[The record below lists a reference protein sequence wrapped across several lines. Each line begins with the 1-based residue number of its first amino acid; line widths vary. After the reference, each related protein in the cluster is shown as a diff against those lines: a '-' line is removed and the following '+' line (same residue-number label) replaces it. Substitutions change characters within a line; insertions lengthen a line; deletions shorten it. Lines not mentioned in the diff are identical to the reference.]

1 MRILNLE
8 GLHLVPAFRA
18 LGHEVLTVGPSPSC
32 DVSLAEPLSTRALWD
47 LLDSRGFRPD
57 LAFWCDLCRPPWIMG
72 LETLPGAVIG
82 LSVDQYC
89 NPWHVPYS
97 ACFDAVLVAQKD
109 YLRLFQDP
117 RLPRPARWLPLFCDP
132 DQDYDRGAERDIPV
146 SFVGTLNPPLNPGR
160 KPFLEGFRRAAPL
173 VHLTGEYAP
182 IFGRSRMVLNQSAVG
197 ELNYRLFQAMS
208 CGAAV
213 LTEATENGLFDLF
226 EDGRDLL
233 TYPRGDAAAAARV
246 ALEALASPRLADIA
260 ASGQKMARN
269 LHSTEARARSV
280 LALATALLRSGAPA
294 WRRENAQ
301 LVREEVARAYA
312 MLASDEAL
320 PFPPET
326 RRHYADAA
334 LRLAAL

>member
-18 LGHEVLTVGPSPSC
+18 LGHEVLAIGPSPDC
-32 DVSLAEPLSTRALWD
+32 DVPLSEPLSTRALWE

-57 LAFWCDLCRPPWIMG
+57 LAFWCDLCRPPWVMG

-97 ACFDAVLVAQKD
+97 ACFDAVLVAQRD

-117 RLPRPARWLPLFCDP
+117 RLPRPAQWLPLFCDP
-132 DQDYDRGAERDIPV
+132 ELDYDRGAERDIPV
-146 SFVGTLNPPLNPGR
+146 SFVGTLDPPLNPGR
-160 KPFLEGFRRAAPL
+160 RPFLEAFRRCAPL
-173 VHLTGEYAP
+173 VHLTGDYAP
-182 IFGRSRMVLNQSAVG
+182 VFGRSRIVLNQSAVG

-213 LTEATENGLFDLF
+213 LTEATDNGLCELF
-226 EDGRDLL
+226 EPGRDML
-233 TYPRGDAAAAARV
+233 TYPRGDAAAAART
-246 ALEALASPRLADIA
+246 ALEALASPRLAEIA
-260 ASGQKMARN
+260 ANGQKKARL
-269 LHSTEARARSV
+269 LHSAQARARSV
-280 LALATALLRSGAPA
+280 LALAATLLRTGAPA

-312 MLASDEAL
+312 MLAADEAL

-334 LRLAAL
+334 LRLASA